1 MRFAL
6 SERNVNMAQET
17 EKISPMLRQ
26 YLDIKEKYSEYI
38 LFFRLGDFYEMFFS
52 DAETVSRELELA
64 LTARAGSPMCGVP
77 YHSSEVYI
85 KKLIDKGFKVAI
97 CEQMSDPATTKG
109 LVERD
114 VIRLVTAG
122 TVIEASMLS
131 EETNNYIA
139 CICVDNGDKRAALV
153 FADISTGEVH
163 VFEKSGKTMEQEI
176 ISELSRF
183 DPVELLI
190 EEGFLSLREAHSFVR
205 DRLKKC
211 VCELLNSSEFNGDDT
226 GIITAQF
233 EAGSEDELGI
243 SDMPMSKRAL
253 CAMFRYFGE
262 TQKTTV
268 KRFVTMKI
276 HSAGEFMGLNLT
288 TRRNLE
294 LTETMRN
301 KEKRG
306 SLLWVLD
313 KTVTSMGKRRLK
325 TWLEQPLI
333 NAAEIL
339 RRHDAV
345 DKLVKDPSVL
355 YDIRES
361 LNGIYD
367 LERLMTR
374 VMYRSASPRDIY
386 ALGQTCNRLPL
397 VKECLGR
404 ADSPLLNSLN
414 ARIDELADVASLVE
428 NAINDDPPL
437 TLKDGG
443 VIRDGFNEEIDRL
456 REIANGGA
464 SILREIEEREKEATG
479 IKTLRVG
486 YNRVFG
492 YYIEVSKSFMNM
504 VPVHYIRKQTL
515 ANGEH
520 YITEEL
526 KKIEGEIL
534 GANEK
539 IMALEQAVFSE
550 VRDYIGTRLE
560 VIQNTAAAVS
570 ETDALCSYAT
580 VSIENGYVKPEMTL
594 DSVIDIKGGRHPVI
608 EKMLTDRPF
617 TPNDTYLDLAENKLI
632 IITGPNM
639 SGKSTFMRQTAII
652 VLMAQIGCFVP
663 ARYAKIGVVDK
674 IFTRV
679 GASDD
684 LTSGQSTFMVE
695 MNEVADILKNATKN
709 SLVILDEIG
718 RGTSTFDGISIA
730 RAVAEYISGNKIGCK
745 TLFATHY
752 HELIAMEKECE
763 GVRNFSVAVSKR
775 GDDIKFLHKI
785 VEGGTDDSYGI
796 EVAKLAGLPQAVI
809 TRAKEELKGL
819 EVMGKTKLAETLEKT
834 AENQFSF
841 SAINEQNAIARLR
854 AADINS
860 MSPMDAL
867 LFVKDLK
874 DTL

>member
-1 MRFAL
+1 M
-6 SERNVNMAQET
+6 SQT
-17 EKISPMLRQ
+17 TPEKISPMLQQ
-26 YLDIKEKYSEYI
+26 YLDIKERYSDYI
-38 LFFRLGDFYEMFFS
+38 LFFRLGDFYEMFFT
-52 DAETVSRELELA
+52 DAETVSRELELT

-77 YHSSEVYI
+77 YHSSEIYI

-97 CEQMSDPATTKG
+97 CEQMGDPAATKG

-122 TVIEASMLS
+122 TVIEASMLNEDS
-131 EETNNYIA
+131 NNYIA
-139 CICVDNGDKRAALV
+139 CIYADSVEKQAALV

-163 VFEKSGKTMEQEI
+163 VYERSGKNMEQDI
-176 ISELSRF
+176 ITELSRYS
-183 DPVELLI
+183 PVELLI
-190 EEGFLSLREAHSFVR
+190 GEGFLSLKEVNSFVR

-211 VCELLNSSEFNGDDT
+211 ICEMLDESSFDGTDT
-226 GIITAQF
+226 EIITSQF
-233 EAGSEDELGI
+233 DSQSEEKLGI
-243 SDMPMSKRAL
+243 KDRPAAKKAL

-262 TQKTTV
+262 TQKATV
-268 KRFVTMKI
+268 KRFVSMKL
-276 HSAGEFMGLNLT
+276 HTDGEYMGINLT

-294 LTETMRN
+294 LTETMRS

-333 NAAEIL
+333 NPAEIL
-339 RRHDAV
+339 RRHEAVGCLMSDAA
-345 DKLVKDPSVL
+345 VL
-355 YDIRES
+355 YDICDA
-361 LNGIYD
+361 LDGIYD
-367 LERLMTR
+367 IERLMTR

-397 VKECLGR
+397 LKQCLSR
-404 ADSPLLNSLN
+404 ADSTLLAALN
-414 ARIDELADVASLVE
+414 TRIDELADVASLVE
-428 NAINDDPPL
+428 NAITDEPPL
-437 TLKDGG
+437 TLKDGN
-443 VIRDGFNEEIDRL
+443 VIKDGFNDEIDRL
-456 REIANGGA
+456 REISKGGE
-464 SILREIEEREKEATG
+464 SILKKIEEQEKEATG
-479 IKTLRVG
+479 IRTLKVS

-492 YYIEVSKSFMNM
+492 YYIEVSKSFIDD
-504 VPVHYIRKQTL
+504 VPPHYIRKQTL
-515 ANGEH
+515 ANAER

-534 GANEK
+534 GANDK
-539 IMALEQAVFSE
+539 ILALEQAVFSE

-560 VIQNTAAAVS
+560 AIQTAAAAISQV
-570 ETDALCSYAT
+570 DALCSFAN
-580 VSIENGYVKPEMTL
+580 VSIENNYVKPEMTL
-594 DSVIDIKGGRHPVI
+594 ESVIEIKDGRHPVI
-608 EKMLTDRPF
+608 EKMLRDRPF
-617 TPNDTYLDLAENKLI
+617 TPNDTYLDLNNSRLI

-695 MNEVADILKNATKN
+695 MNEVADILKNATKK

-730 RAVAEYISGNKIGCK
+730 KSVAEYISGKNIGCK

-752 HELIAMEKECE
+752 HELIAMEKEYE

-796 EVAKLAGLPQAVI
+796 EVAKLAGLPQKVI
-809 TRAKEELKGL
+809 NRAKEELKGL
-819 EVMGKTKLAETLEKT
+819 EVLGKTRLAETLEKT
-834 AENQFSF
+834 ADNQFSF
-841 SAINEQNAIARLR
+841 TAINEQNAIARLR
-854 AADINS
+854 GADINS

-867 LFVKDLK
+867 LFVKELK
-874 DTL
+874 DSL

>member
-1 MRFAL
+1 
-6 SERNVNMAQET
+6 MAQAP
-17 EKISPMLRQ
+17 EKISPMLQQ
-26 YLDIKEKYSEYI
+26 YLDIKEKYSDYI
-38 LFFRLGDFYEMFFS
+38 LFFRLGDFYEMFFD

-77 YHSSEVYI
+77 FHSSEVYI

-97 CEQMSDPATTKG
+97 CEQIGDPAATKG
-109 LVERD
+109 LVQRD
-114 VIRLVTAG
+114 VVRLVTAG
-122 TVIEASMLS
+122 TVIEASMLND
-131 EETNNYIA
+131 ERNNYIA
-139 CICVDNGDKRAALV
+139 CICAGSEDDRSAVV

-163 VFEKSGKTMEQEI
+163 VFEMGSKGAEQQLI
-176 ISELSRF
+176 AELSRF
-183 DPVELLI
+183 DPVELLVDDS
-190 EEGFLSLREAHSFVR
+190 FSRMKAAHAFVR

-211 VCELLNSSEFNGDDT
+211 ICEALPESYFDSSDMS
-226 GIITAQF
+226 IVTAQF
-233 EAGSEDELGI
+233 DTDENELGL
-243 SDMPMSKRAL
+243 SELTAAKKAL
-253 CAMFRYFGE
+253 CAIFRYFGE
-262 TQKTTV
+262 TQKATV
-268 KRFVTMKI
+268 KRFVGIRI
-276 HSAGEFMGLNLT
+276 HGDGEFMGINLT

-294 LTETMRN
+294 LTETMIS

-313 KTVTSMGKRRLK
+313 KTVTSMGKRKIK

-333 NAAEIL
+333 NITEIL

-345 DKLVKDPSVL
+345 ECLVSDASVL
-355 YDIRES
+355 YDICEA
-361 LNGIYD
+361 LHGIYD
-367 LERLMTR
+367 IERLMTR

-386 ALGQTCNRLPL
+386 ALGKTCAKLPEL
-397 VKECLGR
+397 KECLSR
-404 ADSPLLNSLN
+404 ADSPLISALNN
-414 ARIDELADVASLVE
+414 RIDELSDVASLVE
-428 NAINDDPPL
+428 NAINDEPPA

-443 VIRDGFNEEIDRL
+443 VIKDGFNEEIDRL
-456 REIANGGA
+456 RKVTGGGKEILA
-464 SILREIEEREKEATG
+464 EIEEREKNATG
-479 IKTLRVG
+479 IRTLKVS

-492 YYIEVSKSFMNM
+492 YYIEVSKSFIDM
-504 VPVHYIRKQTL
+504 VPPHYIRKQTL
-515 ANGEH
+515 TTGER

-534 GANEK
+534 GANDK
-539 IMALEQAVFSE
+539 ILALEQAVFSE

-560 VIQNTAAAVS
+560 KIQETAAAVA
-570 ETDALCSYAT
+570 ETDALCSYAN
-580 VSIENGYVKPEMTL
+580 VSIENNFVKPEMTL

-608 EKMLTDRPF
+608 EKMLRDRPF
-617 TPNDTYLDLAENKLI
+617 TPNDTYLDLNDSKLI

-695 MNEVADILKNATKN
+695 MNEVADILKNATKK

-730 RAVAEYISGNKIGCK
+730 RAVAEYISGKSIGCK

-752 HELIAMEKECE
+752 HELIAMEKEFD
-763 GVRNFSVAVSKR
+763 GIRNFSVAVSKR

-796 EVAKLAGLPQAVI
+796 EVAKLAGLPQKVI
-809 TRAKEELKGL
+809 NRAKEELKGL
-819 EVMGKTKLAETLEKT
+819 EVMGKVKLAETLEST
-834 AENQFSF
+834 SENQFSF
-841 SAINEQNAIARLR
+841 SAINEQNAVARLR

-867 LFVKDLK
+867 LFVKELK
-874 DTL
+874 DSL

>member
-1 MRFAL
+1 
-6 SERNVNMAQET
+6 MAQT
-17 EKISPMLRQ
+17 TPEKTSPMLQQ
-26 YLDIKEKYSEYI
+26 YLDIKSKYSDYI

-52 DAETVSRELELA
+52 DAEIASRELELA
-64 LTARAGSPMCGVP
+64 LTARVNTPMCGVP
-77 YHSSEVYI
+77 YHSSEIYI

-97 CEQMSDPATTKG
+97 CEQMGDPAAAKG

-122 TVIEASMLS
+122 TVIEAGMLN
-131 EETNNYIA
+131 EDRNNYIA
-139 CICVDNGDKRAALV
+139 CIHADKPEKRAAMV

-163 VFEKSGKTMEQEI
+163 VFEKGGRGMEQDI

-190 EEGFLSLREAHSFVR
+190 GEDFLDLKEANGFVH

-211 VCELLNSSEFNGDDT
+211 MCELLDNRYFDSADMS
-226 GIITAQF
+226 ILTAQF
-233 EAGSEDELGI
+233 NVSSGEQLGI
-243 SDMPMSKRAL
+243 DTMDAAKKAL

-262 TQKTTV
+262 TQKATV
-268 KRFVTMKI
+268 KRFVSLTI
-276 HSAGEFMGLNLT
+276 HSDGEYMGLNLT

-325 TWLEQPLI
+325 AWLEQPLI
-333 NAAEIL
+333 NPAEIL
-339 RRHDAV
+339 RRHEAV
-345 DKLVKDPSVL
+345 ECLVKDAAVL
-355 YDIRES
+355 YDICDA

-367 LERLMTR
+367 IERLMTR

-386 ALGQTCNRLPL
+386 ALGKTCARLPL
-397 VKECLGR
+397 LKDCLSR
-404 ADSPLLNSLN
+404 ADSRMIASLN
-414 ARIDELADVASLVE
+414 KRIDELADVASLVE
-428 NAINDDPPL
+428 NAICDEPPV

-443 VIRDGFNEEIDRL
+443 VIRNGFNAEIDRL
-456 REIANGGA
+456 RGIAGGGE

-479 IKTLRVG
+479 IRTLKVS

-492 YYIEVSKSFMNM
+492 YYIEVSKSFISS
-504 VPVHYIRKQTL
+504 VPDRYIRKQTL
-515 ANGEH
+515 ANAER

-526 KKIEGEIL
+526 KKVEGEIL
-534 GANEK
+534 GARDR
-539 IMALEQAVFSE
+539 ILALEQAVFGE
-550 VRDYIGTRLE
+550 VRDYIATRLE
-560 VIQNTAAAVS
+560 AVQEAAAAVS
-570 ETDALCSYAT
+570 EADALCSFAG
-580 VSIENGYVKPEMTL
+580 VSIENSYVKPEMTL
-594 DSVIDIKGGRHPVI
+594 DSVIDIKDGRHPVI
-608 EKMLTDRPF
+608 EKVLTDRPF
-617 TPNDTYLDLAENKLI
+617 TPNDTYLDLNTNRLI

-695 MNEVADILKNATKN
+695 MNEVADILKNATKK

-730 RAVAEYISGNKIGCK
+730 KAVAEYISGKNIGCK

-752 HELIAMEKECE
+752 HELISMEKEHE

-796 EVAKLAGLPQAVI
+796 EVAKLAGLPQRVI
-809 TRAKEELKGL
+809 ARAKEELKGL
-819 EVMGKTKLAETLEKT
+819 EVMGKTKLAETLERT
-834 AENQFSF
+834 ADNQFSF
-841 SAINEQNAIARLR
+841 AAINEQNAIARLR
-854 AADINS
+854 GADINS

-867 LFVKDLK
+867 LFVKELK
-874 DTL
+874 DSL